1 MALSTLTVMLPF
13 ESVLKEIY
21 RGLAMNIVINKTD
34 TEGSKR
40 SRGKESWV
48 GWGAQLREGN
58 RIPYSRN
65 SCFN

>member
-34 TEGSKR
+34 TEGQ
-40 SRGKESWV
+40 RGPCGGDSWV
-48 GWGAQLREGN
+48 DWEQNLYRETG
-58 RIPYSRN
+58 
-65 SCFN
+65 